1 MFVYKHTET
10 IEYIQKQ
17 LSFLKKYILHRKRI
31 REFLGLRIRN
41 FHGIISIPTQRDFQF
56 SVSGFFKI
64 FSRIWCSGFFNLAAL
79 YLWPKSFVTGFM
91 R

>member
-41 FHGIISIPTQRDFQF
+41 FHGIISIPTYKEIFN
-56 SVSGFFKI
+56 SPLVVSLRYSPEFGV
-64 FSRIWCSGFFNLAAL
+64 LAFL
-79 YLWPKSFVTGFM
+79 I
-91 R
+91 